1 MEVRVLPGP
10 PSPNSVKLEE
20 ATHSLGATPLMA
32 SRTQVKLQLT
42 ENPEV
47 LSALRQVGA
56 MRKAG
61 SKDEHLAIQYDAAE
75 FKFFHGIEIVVP
87 AEVAEG
93 LYRGSGV
100 LIGDS
105 VNGTQQPGVEIIEK
119 WELGQQ
125 EPSRKFSKTTC
136 SVCGED
142 QGTVKALI
150 AHLQTH
156 EEAEETEVAPE
167 VK

>member
-1 MEVRVLPGP
+1 
-10 PSPNSVKLEE
+10 
-20 ATHSLGATPLMA
+20 MA

-42 ENPEV
+42 ENPEI

-56 MRKAG
+56 MRQAG
-61 SKDEHLAIQYDAAE
+61 SATEHLAIQFDAAE
-75 FKFFHGIEIVVP
+75 FKFFHGKEIVVP

-105 VNGTQQPGVEIIEK
+105 TNGTQQPGVEIIEK
-119 WELGQQ
+119 WQLGEQ
-125 EPSRKFSKTTC
+125 EPSRKTSKTTC
-136 SVCGED
+136 SVCGAD

-156 EEAEETEVAPE
+156 EEAEEAEAADE